1 MSKVIKQY
9 NKPNPTKNIKRNIKP
24 NLTLNPKGNKKLT
37 GTQGTSVAK
46 LNGKSK
52 LIPTS
57 GSKPKN
63 NAIEIDTSGLMS
75 LNEFFAKTE
84 TIIEERKE
92 MIKRKEEID
101 NKINAR
107 EQALNDCRKQL
118 ENLGEKQESAKERL
132 DVVELRAFQTTMND
146 KNLSLLEAELGK
158 ITKELEN
165 YICPLSHK
173 IITRAVIAS
182 DGQSYDQDSI
192 IAWIQNHPTSPLID
206 GVKLTIKNLIRNQKM
221 EDRINFLMKRKE
233 KLEDLMKKTN
243 RTLGTAEI
251 NDIITEIKEDGLYE
265 DTETLYNEPLQ
276 KTK

>member
-132 DVVELRAFQTTMND
+132 DIVEVRAFQTTMND

-158 ITKELEN
+158 IG
-165 YICPLSHK
+165 
-173 IITRAVIAS
+173 RAHV
-182 DGQSYDQDSI
+182 
-192 IAWIQNHPTSPLID
+192 
-206 GVKLTIKNLIRNQKM
+206 
-221 EDRINFLMKRKE
+221 
-233 KLEDLMKKTN
+233 
-243 RTLGTAEI
+243 
-251 NDIITEIKEDGLYE
+251 
-265 DTETLYNEPLQ
+265 
-276 KTK
+276 